1 MPFPTT
7 TKRMRDSVRR
17 LGGLF
22 SHTLKLTLRTD
33 MQSEI
38 CNLTFH
44 GKMGFAPP
52 AEEGANVGRILD
64 LGTGTGLWAID
75 YGDQH
80 PETEVSFADDLC
92 VRKLPDKVGE

>member
-1 MPFPTT
+1 
-7 TKRMRDSVRR
+7 
-17 LGGLF
+17 
-22 SHTLKLTLRTD
+22 

-52 AEEGANVGRILD
+52 AEEGVNVGRILD

-80 PETEVSFADDLC
+80 PETEVSFSDDLC
-92 VRKLPDKVGE
+92 VRKLPDQVGE